1 MTFFLFKG
9 AFPPCPAPALPVLK
23 DVLYDK
29 LMGYWVGQLVGNF
42 MGLPFEFTYWDEP
55 MPLEPQTYYDEHTAN
70 ASGLNV
76 NGPCETDLRGCIPQ
90 TLHRLQGAYTD
101 DDTDIEFVTMHAI
114 TEHGLDL
121 NYEQIAEYWK
131 KYINIKVDGNDTLWF
146 ANRVARENMDKGH
159 WLLLFSS
166 SLLVSGLFDKFLARS
181 NQDQKPLPTH
191 FGTTGVC

>member
-1 MTFFLFKG
+1 MIPSKSLPRSLRNCVGKFRKSS
-9 AFPPCPAPALPVLK
+9 FPACRYTSCPPFVQ

-55 MPLEPQTYYDEHTAN
+55 MPLEPQTYYDEKTAN
-70 ASGLNV
+70 DTGLNV
-76 NGPCETDLRGCIPQ
+76 NGPCATDLRGCIPQ
-90 TLHRLQGAYTD
+90 TLNRLQGAYTD

-146 ANRVARENMDKGH
+146 ANRVARENMDKGKRAVVV
-159 WLLLFSS
+159 F
-166 SLLVSGLFDKFLARS
+166 KFTS
-181 NQDQKPLPTH
+181 
-191 FGTTGVC
+191 

>member
-1 MTFFLFKG
+1 MIPSKSLPRSLRNCVGKGGNPAASLPKKNFLPSLFQ
-9 AFPPCPAPALPVLK
+9 

-55 MPLEPQTYYDEHTAN
+55 MPLEPQTYYDEQTAN
-70 ASGLNV
+70 ATGLNV

-90 TLHRLQGAYTD
+90 TLNRLQGAYTD

-131 KYINIKVDGNDTLWF
+131 KYINIKVNGNDTLWF

-159 WLLLFSS
+159 WLFLFSS
-166 SLLVSGLFDKFLARS
+166 SLLDF
-181 NQDQKPLPTH
+181 
-191 FGTTGVC
+191 